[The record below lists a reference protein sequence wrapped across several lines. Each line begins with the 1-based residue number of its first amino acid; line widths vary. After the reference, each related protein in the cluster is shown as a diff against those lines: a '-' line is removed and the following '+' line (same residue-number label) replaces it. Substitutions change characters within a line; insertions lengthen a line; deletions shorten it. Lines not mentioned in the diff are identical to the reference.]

1 MITTRGAEPE
11 NEALDGSVCMLPL
24 FGELQEIS
32 LSIVW
37 MHQKYTYL
45 LEEQEYSFLKKAIH
59 IQCAITN
66 MRNIY
71 HENIVR

>member
-45 LEEQEYSFLKKAIH
+45 LEEQEYSF
-59 IQCAITN
+59 
-66 MRNIY
+66 
-71 HENIVR
+71 